1 MAQCLLAEE
10 FGGAVTEETV
20 DEQLTDLIR
29 RNFQSAGDALAAVM
43 AATAA
48 LTAAWNQLDTAG
60 SEGRNR
66 VRKWLEELWR
76 GVSKIATDYKAERF
90 SISLGSDGDINVTFN
105 WETAKT

>member
-1 MAQCLLAEE
+1 MAQCPLLEE
-10 FGGAVTEETV
+10 FGGAVTEDTV
-20 DEQLTDLIR
+20 DEMLTDLIR

-48 LTAAWNQLDTAG
+48 LSAAWNRLDTAG

-90 SISLGSDGDINVTFN
+90 SISLGSEGG
-105 WETAKT
+105 